1 LQAGG
6 PTSILKAVLRA
17 YRVGRNVLAM
27 IGLCWLLV
35 TLTPV
40 TKWYAAELAGTWYEP
55 DGDVLIVLGA
65 DTPTGDFIGLAS
77 YWRCIYAVRFWRNG
91 NFRSV
96 VISGGA
102 GIADSMKKFV
112 QFEGVP
118 AEKLVVDNRA
128 SSTRENAL
136 FIAPIL
142 ARMPGRKV
150 LVTSDFHTYRSV
162 RVFRKLGIDVTPRF
176 FPYAA
181 KRYNTRLERW
191 SVFLDLCLESL
202 KIVGY
207 RVRGWI

>member
-1 LQAGG
+1 
-6 PTSILKAVLRA
+6 
-17 YRVGRNVLAM
+17 M

-35 TLTPV
+35 TFTPV

-55 DGDVLIVLGA
+55 HGDVLIVLGA

-77 YWRCIYAVRFWRNG
+77 YWRCIYAVRFWREG

-96 VISGGA
+96 VISGGG
-102 GIADSMKKFV
+102 GIADSMKRLV

-118 AEKLVVDNRA
+118 AEKIVVEDHA
-128 SSTRENAL
+128 TSTRENAL

-162 RVFRKLGIDVTPRF
+162 RVFRKLGIEVTPRI

-181 KRYNTRLERW
+181 KRYNRW
-191 SVFLDLCLESL
+191 LDRWPVFLDLCLESV